1 MMKAGAFDIGCQ
13 FLPSGN
19 EGDGPLPAESLGAFP
34 SPSCSPVATARANV
48 NPTGN
53 L

>member
-1 MMKAGAFDIGCQ
+1 MKAMTFGTGWQ
-13 FLPSGN
+13 FFPSGN
-19 EGDGPLPAESLGAFP
+19 EGDGPLPVEAFGAFP
-34 SPSCSPVATARANV
+34 SPSCSPVATARAIV